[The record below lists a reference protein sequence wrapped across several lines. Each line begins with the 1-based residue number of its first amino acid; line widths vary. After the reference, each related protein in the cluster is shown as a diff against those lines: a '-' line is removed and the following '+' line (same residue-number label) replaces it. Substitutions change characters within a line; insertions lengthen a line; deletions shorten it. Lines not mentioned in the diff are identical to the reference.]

1 MLTKQSLYALFD
13 LNVASHAPLIV
24 VYTEQPL
31 PRLNYVC
38 QFIFEKALNVPFRI
52 THDLKEFETTNN
64 SLRINYSETAQAL
77 ESFQVLPSGLLHQKG
92 VSEIKP
98 TTVLKNGMIYFYPSA
113 TESGNVKRCD
123 FDVFSAVFYCISRM
137 EEWQKYERD
146 IHQRFEAPSSFL
158 YQQKFHLKPVV
169 DIWIEEL
176 KSALKA
182 VYPEV
187 KFPEKKFKT
196 ISTIDVDNLF
206 AFKAKGWMR
215 TLGASARDVLN
226 RDFFNLKLRW
236 QVVLGRKRDP
246 FDVYADISEFCFE
259 QRIPL
264 IWFFLFNTGNAYD
277 RTVNP
282 RSNAFLRVFRAL
294 KENHALFGLHPSYHS
309 SFKKEILR
317 NELKSLS
324 EKSNEPITL
333 SRQHYLRFDIRT
345 TPALLLREG
354 IIADFTMGF
363 ASYPG
368 FRAGT
373 SRPFH
378 YYDFDQ
384 ESASELLF
392 VPFCAMDGAYTVYDL
407 ADPDA
412 ALSSML
418 NLAKEVKKINGFFI
432 TVFHERTFFDHLY
445 MGYGTLYK
453 KLHSGVKEL

>member
-1 MLTKQSLYALFD
+1 MLTKQSLYTLFD
-13 LNVASHAPLIV
+13 LNVASQAPLIEI
-24 VYTEQPL
+24 YTEQHL

-38 QFIFEKALNVPFRI
+38 QFIFELTLNVPFRI
-52 THDLKEFETTNN
+52 IHDLEEFETINN
-64 SLRINYSETAQAL
+64 SLKINYSETACTAQF
-77 ESFQVLPSGLLHQKG
+77 FQVVPSGLLQQKEI
-92 VSEIKP
+92 SEAKP
-98 TTVLKNGMIYFYPSA
+98 SAIVKNGMIYFYPSNA
-113 TESGNVKRCD
+113 KPESEKLCH

-137 EEWQKYERD
+137 EEWQQFEQD

-158 YQQKFHLKPVV
+158 YQHKFHLKPVV

-176 KSALKA
+176 RSDLKA
-182 VYPEV
+182 IYPNV

-206 AFKAKGWMR
+206 AFKSKGWMR
-215 TLGASARDVLN
+215 TLGASARDILK
-226 RDFFNLKLRW
+226 RDFVNLRLRW
-236 QVVLGRKRDP
+236 MVMAGLMNDP
-246 FDVYADISEFCFE
+246 FDVYKEVSEFCFE
-259 QRIPL
+259 ERIPL

-282 RSNAFLRVFRAL
+282 RSNSFLKVFSDL
-294 KENHALFGLHPSYHS
+294 KENHALFGLHPSYYS
-309 SFKKEILR
+309 AYK
-317 NELKSLS
+317 NGVLKSELENLS
-324 EKSNEPITL
+324 QKSNEHITL

-345 TPALLLREG
+345 TPALLLKEG

-373 SRPFH
+373 SRPFQ
-378 YYDFDQ
+378 YYDFTKEAPTD
-384 ESASELLF
+384 LLF

-412 ALSSML
+412 ALNSML
-418 NLAKEVKKINGFFI
+418 RLAKEVKQVNGLFI

-445 MGYGTLYK
+445 MGFGTLYK
-453 KLHSGVKEL
+453 KLHSRVKEL